1 MGRTKKINEEV
12 INEET
17 TYYEVDENEVLEDGY
32 LEDSAIDENEE
43 IYMPNQE
50 TINEWKK
57 EFKNRVYSIKL
68 TDKDIFIWRPLT
80 RKEFKELNQLEA
92 DALTKEESLCE
103 ICILWPENYGADE
116 IENGIAGAPTIL
128 AEHIMQTSG
137 FNDSFMPIEL

>member
-1 MGRTKKINEEV
+1 MSKTKKNIEEPINEEV
-12 INEET
+12 
-17 TYYEVDENEVLEDGY
+17 LEKEDY
-32 LEDSAIDENEE
+32 LEEVFEKDN
-43 IYMPNQE
+43 MPNQN

-57 EFKNRVYSIKL
+57 QFKDRIYSIKL
-68 TDKDIFIWRPLT
+68 TDKDVFIWRPLT

-137 FNDSFMPIEL
+137 FNDSFVPIEL

>member
-1 MGRTKKINEEV
+1 MPKTKKITEEL
-12 INEET
+12 INED
-17 TYYEVDENEVLEDGY
+17 VLENENY
-32 LEDSAIDENEE
+32 QEE
-43 IYMPNQE
+43 IFEEDNMPNQE

-57 EFKNRVYSIKL
+57 QFKDRVYSIKL

-103 ICILWPENYGADE
+103 ICILWPENYGVDE